1 MGAAVVSKAKSWA
14 NPHPLMFV
22 GGSED
27 YLVGREV
34 GRARAAARTFGRR
47 VVCASSA
54 GEVRDATDEADTF
67 GQPVLLLVE
76 GASTL
81 PAPVVEE
88 FAARTDNV
96 ATLVVVHEGEVNPD
110 KFPCPSVLPPY
121 RLVFNRPSSRKDR
134 ESVAR
139 KFVGEEVARAKMT
152 ITEQVSEAL
161 VYLVGDDLGTL
172 AQEVMKATTLAR
184 ARAITVLDASL
195 FREVIRPAAEVDLR
209 PVTAALATRD
219 RVGLTKSLHRL
230 RTASEGSGD
239 PLMLVLKAKGGPAD
253 QALTWLQVAHLL
265 DSGATVE
272 EISSR
277 LVAPKWA
284 VEKDLVPTAK
294 RWGVPAL
301 SRLVSGLA
309 RAEGALLRGAP
320 SPWNALVATLL
331 LSCDPKSPFPVEP
344 R

>member
-1 MGAAVVSKAKSWA
+1 MSKAKSWA

-27 YLVGREV
+27 YLVSREV

-47 VVCASSA
+47 VVWASSVA
-54 GEVRDATDEADTF
+54 EVRDATAEADTF

-81 PAPVVEE
+81 PLPVVEE
-88 FAARTDNV
+88 FAARTDNA

-110 KFPCPSVLPPY
+110 KFPCAPVLPLY
-121 RLVFNRPSSRKDR
+121 RLVFNRPTSRKDR

-139 KFVGEEVARAKMT
+139 KFVVEEVTRAKMT
-152 ITEQVSEAL
+152 VTEQVAEAL
-161 VYLVGDDLGTL
+161 VTLVGEDLGTL

-184 ARAITVLDASL
+184 ARGVTMLDAKL
-195 FREVIRPAAEVDLR
+195 FGSILRPAADADLR
-209 PVTAALATRD
+209 PVTAALAARD
-219 RVGLTKSLHRL
+219 TVGLTKSLHRL

-239 PLMLVLKAKGGPAD
+239 PLMLLLKAKGGPAD
-253 QALTWLQVAHLL
+253 QALSWLQVAYLL
-265 DSGATVE
+265 DSGANVE
-272 EISSR
+272 EISAR
-277 LVAPKWA
+277 LSAPKWA
-284 VEKDLVPTAK
+284 VEKDLVPAAK

-301 SRLVSGLA
+301 SRLVSDFA
-309 RAEGALLRGAP
+309 RAESALLRGAP
-320 SPWNALVATLL
+320 SPWNVLVATMLI
-331 LSCDPKSPFPVEP
+331 SCGPKSPPPAEP

>member
-1 MGAAVVSKAKSWA
+1 MSKPKSWA

-27 YLVGREV
+27 YLVVREV

-47 VVCASSA
+47 VVRASSA
-54 GEVRDATDEADTF
+54 SEVRDAADESDTF

-76 GASTL
+76 GATTL
-81 PAPVVEE
+81 PVAVVEE
-88 FAARTDNV
+88 FAKRADNT

-110 KFPCPSVLPPY
+110 KFPCPPVLPLY

-134 ESVAR
+134 EKAAH
-139 KFVGEEVARAKMT
+139 KFVVEEVVRAKMT
-152 ITEQVSEAL
+152 VSEQVVEAL
-161 VYLVGDDLGTL
+161 VSLVGDDLGTL
-172 AQEVMKATTLAR
+172 SQEVLKATTLAR
-184 ARAITVLDASL
+184 ARGVTTLDAKL
-195 FREVIRPAAEVDLR
+195 FGSVLRPAAEVDLR
-209 PVTAALATRD
+209 PVTAALAARD
-219 RVGLTKSLHRL
+219 PVGLTKSLHRL

-253 QALTWLQVAHLL
+253 QALSWLQVAYLL

-277 LVAPKWA
+277 LSAPKWA

-294 RWGVPAL
+294 RWGTAAL
-301 SRLVSGLA
+301 SRLVADLA
-309 RAEGALLRGAP
+309 RAEAAVLRGAP
-320 SPWNALVATLL
+320 SPWNALVASLL
-331 LSCDPKSPFPVEP
+331 LSCAPANPLPVGA

>member
-1 MGAAVVSKAKSWA
+1 VSKAKSWA

-47 VVCASSA
+47 VVRASSV

-76 GASTL
+76 GATTL
-81 PAPVVEE
+81 PVSIIEE
-88 FAARTDNV
+88 FAARTDNA

-110 KFPCPSVLPPY
+110 KFPCPPVLPLY

-134 ESVAR
+134 ESAAR

-152 ITEQVSEAL
+152 VPEQVVEAL
-161 VYLVGDDLGTL
+161 VSLVGDDLGVL
-172 AQEVMKATTLAR
+172 AHEVMKTTTLAR
-184 ARAITVLDASL
+184 ARGVTMLDAKL
-195 FREVIRPAAEVDLR
+195 FGSVLRPAADVDLR
-209 PVTAALATRD
+209 PVTAALAARD
-219 RVGLTKSLHRL
+219 AVGLTKSLHRL

-239 PLMLVLKAKGGPAD
+239 PLMLVLKARGGPAD
-253 QALTWLQVAHLL
+253 QALAWLQVAHLL

-277 LVAPKWA
+277 LATPKWA
-284 VEKDLVPTAK
+284 VEKDLIPTAK
-294 RWGVPAL
+294 RWGTAAL
-301 SRLVSGLA
+301 ARLVADLA
-309 RAEGALLRGAP
+309 RAEGAVLRGAP
-320 SPWNALVATLL
+320 SPWNVLVSRLL
-331 LSCDPKSPFPVEP
+331 LACSPTPMTGVGV